1 MILDYIGVNEVSGSL
16 VVLDDVENASYEEV
30 VDIRLDDGSRR
41 TGRIVQLDGKRAVVQ
56 VFEGT
61 RGISLE
67 NTRTRLRGGP
77 LEIPLSPVP
86 AGRSMGW
93 ERFSPT
99 NSAILT
105 ERQLTLFRAFTRK
118 IISAPAFRV
127 LMC

>member
-16 VVLDDVENASYEEV
+16 IVLDDVENASYEEV
-30 VDIRLDDGSRR
+30 VDIRLGDGSRR

-67 NTRTRLRGGP
+67 NTRT
-77 LEIPLSPVP
+77 
-86 AGRSMGW
+86 
-93 ERFSPT
+93 
-99 NSAILT
+99 AILT
-105 ERQLTLFRAFTRK
+105 GRQSTLFRVSIRK
-118 IISAPAFRV
+118 IISTPAFRA

>member
-67 NTRTRLRGGP
+67 NTRTRLRGRP
-77 LEIPLSPVP
+77 MEIPLSPEILGRVFDG
-86 AGRSMGW
+86 AGRPIDG
-93 ERFSPT
+93 
-99 NSAILT
+99 LG
-105 ERQLTLFRAFTRK
+105 
-118 IISAPAFRV
+118 
-127 LMC
+127 